1 MRHFSY
7 FLRHALLAAGALF
20 MATPF
25 IVMLS
30 TALKSQANIFS
41 GSFSII
47 PEQWAA
53 SGNFGEV
60 FTSLPIIQ
68 FMLNGALVTATIFC
82 IQVLVAVPCAY
93 ALAKFDFKGRNIL
106 FNCVLWS
113 LLIPPQAVAIPVF
126 LELHSLGLLN
136 SYSALILPWTI
147 SVLGIFLMR
156 QFFMAIPDDI
166 MDAARMDGMGEI
178 SILIRIMLPMAVPAL
193 TAFGIL
199 SFIAHWNDF
208 FWPLI
213 CLQDVQYFTPP
224 LGIAYFKTDDAGIK
238 YGPLMAAAC
247 VITIPLLVVFLA
259 ARDKF
264 IQGVSVQA
272 GVK

>member
-1 MRHFSY
+1 MRTFKV
-7 FLRHALLAAGALF
+7 FLRHALLMAGAVF
-20 MATPF
+20 MLLPF
-25 IVMLS
+25 VVMLS
-30 TALKSQANIFS
+30 TSLKSQADIFS
-41 GSFSII
+41 GGFRLM
-47 PEQWAA
+47 PAEWGMVA
-53 SGNFGEV
+53 NYTEV
-60 FTSLPIIQ
+60 FTKLPILD
-68 FMLNGALVTATIFC
+68 FMLNGAIVTTAIFC
-82 IQVLVAVPCAY
+82 IQAVVAVPCAY
-93 ALAKFDFKGRNIL
+93 ALAKFRFAGRKAL
-106 FNCVLWS
+106 FNCVLWC

-126 LELHSLGLLN
+126 MELHSFGMLN
-136 SYSALILPWTI
+136 SYAALIMPWTI

-166 MDAARMDGMGEI
+166 IDAARMDGMGEV
-178 SILIRIMLPMAVPAL
+178 SILIRIMVPMALPAL

-213 CLQDVQYFTPP
+213 CLQDVKYFTPP
-224 LGIAYFKTDDAGIK
+224 LGIAYFKTDDAGVS

-247 VITIPLLVVFLA
+247 IITVPLLAAFLA

-264 IQGVSVQA
+264 IQGVSIQA

>member
-1 MRHFSY
+1 MIARRVSSA
-7 FLRHALLAAGALF
+7 LRHGLLLAGAVF
-20 MATPF
+20 MLTPF
-25 IVMLS
+25 VVMLS
-30 TALKSQANIFS
+30 TSLKSQADIFD
-41 GSFSII
+41 GFKLLPDQLVAGNYADVFSR
-47 PEQWAA
+47 
-53 SGNFGEV
+53 
-60 FTSLPIIQ
+60 LPILD
-68 FMLNGALVTATIFC
+68 FLLNGLIVTVSIFC
-82 IQVLVAVPCAY
+82 IQVAVALPCAY
-93 ALAKFDFKGRNIL
+93 ALAKLRFKGRKFL

-126 LELHSLGLLN
+126 MELYSVGLLN
-136 SYSALILPWTI
+136 SYAALILPWTI

-166 MDAARMDGMGEI
+166 LDAARMDGMSEL
-178 SILIRIMLPMAVPAL
+178 SILIRIMAPMALPAL
-193 TAFGIL
+193 AAFAIL

-213 CLQDVQYFTPP
+213 CLQDVKYFTPP
-224 LGIAYFKTDDAGIK
+224 LGISYFKTEDAGVS

-247 VITIPLLVVFLA
+247 IITIPLLLVFLA

-264 IQGVSVQA
+264 IQGVSIQA